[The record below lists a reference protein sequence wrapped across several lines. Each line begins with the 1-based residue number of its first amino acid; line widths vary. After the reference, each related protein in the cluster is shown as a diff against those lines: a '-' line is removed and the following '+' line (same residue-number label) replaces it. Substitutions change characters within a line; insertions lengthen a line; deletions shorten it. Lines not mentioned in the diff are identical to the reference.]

1 MEEIPKIISKLREKN
16 FIFNTSNPLY
26 NPLEEFVEYVST
38 KEIIH
43 SRILEDILRENGH
56 HGLGNR
62 FISTFLKQFLDINYS
77 ELAYVSIEREKKVP
91 RQVTDGDD
99 RSIDIF
105 IEYAYAKDLPYRTHE
120 SAPNSTI
127 ELDKT
132 LGPIIK
138 NAIIIENKLN
148 NAYYQDKQLLDYY
161 RATQE
166 KGYQRID
173 VICLHKY
180 KGGYDNEIENLDG
193 YKPIIKYPKD
203 LASWLSNSITIF
215 DLPKV
220 YTLISYITLLNN
232 INAYNSMKE
241 NIDILFN
248 LDKQTFQEVK
258 AVAEAYNGL
267 MKERLAV
274 LLSKDWLPKFCPKAT
289 AKYKSRTDNIEIWNE
304 RDYKRNHLFIVLW
317 KRVDG
322 FSLYLA
328 SDNPSEAIN
337 KYVIK
342 ANYKEITDNDYGY
355 KWFMS
360 EDNGN
365 HFFEYPQKDG
375 IERMMIEVKRL
386 LEILAE

>member
-1 MEEIPKIISKLREKN
+1 MEIIQKVISKLRDKN
-16 FIFNTSNPLY
+16 FIFNISNPFY
-26 NPLEEFVEYVST
+26 NPLEGFVEYVSS
-38 KEIIH
+38 KEIVH
-43 SRILEDILRENGH
+43 SKILEDILKENGN
-56 HGLGNR
+56 HGMGNR
-62 FISTFLKQFLDINYS
+62 FIRTFFKQFLNIDYS
-77 ELAYVSIEREKKVP
+77 DLAYASVQREKKVP
-91 RQVTDGDD
+91 RQVTEGED

-105 IEYAYAKDLPYRTHE
+105 IEYAYVKDLPDRTQDIA
-120 SAPNSTI
+120 SNSTI
-127 ELDKT
+127 DLDNT
-132 LGPIIK
+132 IGPSKK

-180 KGGYDNEIENLDG
+180 KGDHDNKIENLDG

-203 LASWLSNSITIF
+203 LASWLSNSVTIF

-248 LDKQTFQEVK
+248 LDKQTFQEVR
-258 AVAEAYNGL
+258 AIAEAYNGL
-267 MKERLAV
+267 MKERLTV
-274 LLSKDWLPKFCPKAT
+274 LSKDWLPKFCPQAT
-289 AKYKSRTDNIEIWNE
+289 AKYKSRTENIEIWNE
-304 RDYKRNHLFIVLW
+304 KDYKRNRLFIVLW

-328 SDNPSEAIN
+328 SDNPTEAID
-337 KYVIK
+337 KYVLR
-342 ANYKEITDNDYGY
+342 ANYKEITDNDYGF
-355 KWFMS
+355 KWYMS
-360 EDNGN
+360 EDNSK
-365 HFFEYPQKDG
+365 HFFEYPQKEG
-375 IERMMIEVKRL
+375 IERMMKEIKRL